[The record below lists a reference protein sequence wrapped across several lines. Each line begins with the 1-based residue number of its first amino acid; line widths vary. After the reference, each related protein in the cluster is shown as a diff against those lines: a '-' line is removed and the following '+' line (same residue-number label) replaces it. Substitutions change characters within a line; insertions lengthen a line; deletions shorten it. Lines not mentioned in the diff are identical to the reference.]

1 MSKVDVSYVL
11 GPFPARGGLQMEV
24 QVCKQV
30 ASLAFCEISFACFFC
45 LFVYLRIFYSCGS
58 KKRHLA
64 TLKNVKIY
72 G

>member
-30 ASLAFCEISFACFFC
+30 ASLAFCEISFACFLFVC
-45 LFVYLRIFYSCGS
+45 LFEDFL
-58 KKRHLA
+58 
-64 TLKNVKIY
+64 
-72 G
+72 

>member
-30 ASLAFCEISFACFFC
+30 ASLAFCEISFACFFFVC
-45 LFVYLRIFYSCGS
+45 LFEDFL
-58 KKRHLA
+58 
-64 TLKNVKIY
+64 
-72 G
+72 